1 LTVLPEEVL
10 ELVVLEVLEL
20 EELVS
25 LLDKR
30 YPSESVK
37 FRAVESGNLVAS
49 LADLTTFH
57 IVHMTS

>member
-1 LTVLPEEVL
+1 ML
-10 ELVVLEVLEL
+10 ELVALEAL
-20 EELVS
+20 ELVS

-30 YPSESVK
+30 YPAESVK
-37 FRAVESGNLVAS
+37 FRAAESGKLVAS